1 MPAKKPIDLHA
12 DYGHRARYERRK
24 RAEESTSPKG
34 RIPLNPPVSLRGD
47 SAAAQT
53 WRRLARL
60 YNQLEAKII
69 TRLDLGVFE
78 RYCQLRARIDRLQE
92 LQSQASGIDQQ
103 LQLDRVL
110 LTSIR
115 LENELAKSLLLTP
128 RSRSGVAPA
137 EQPAKE
143 SPPPAQPEGI
153 RFEDLEFFRE
163 HGRWPGEDES

>member
-24 RAEESTSPKG
+24 RAEEKVTPKG
-34 RIPLNPPVSLRGD
+34 LVPLNPPVSIRGD
-47 SAAAQT
+47 SNAAQT

-69 TRLDLGVFE
+69 TRLDLGLLE
-78 RYCQLRARIDRLQE
+78 RYCQLRARIEQLQA
-92 LQSQASGIDQQ
+92 LQGKITGIDEQ

-110 LTSIR
+110 LTYIR

-128 RSRSGVAPA
+128 RSRSGVTPS

-143 SPPPAQPEGI
+143 QVPPVQPEGI
-153 RFEDLEFFRE
+153 RLEDLLKEYGQIAE
-163 HGRWPGEDES
+163 EK